1 MKAKRVFILGTTGY
15 IGGSLAIYL
24 LERGY
29 QVSSLVRKQADVALV
44 QQLGIHATAGILVE
58 SPDVQ
63 AILGTADIIINVSD
77 SDDPFMVSAI
87 LDALEGSGKT
97 FIHTSGGGMIG
108 DKAAGQYAG
117 EVVYTDI
124 PENPLL
130 ERAGRVAIDK
140 AVLAAA
146 QRSIRSMVICPTMVY
161 GKGLGLKKESD
172 QIPALI
178 REAQKRKNAVMVG
191 KGVNLTS
198 NVHIMDLLAL
208 YELAVEKGTAGSFYY
223 AENGRTSFYAIAE
236 RINQVLGFD
245 REITSLS
252 IHEAIKIWSPAMA
265 HFGMGSNILASAEK
279 ARKELGWQPVYNN
292 LLEEISL

>member
-15 IGGSLAIYL
+15 IGGSLAVYL

-29 QVSSLVRKQADVALV
+29 QVNSLVRKQTDVALV
-44 QQLGIHATAGILVE
+44 QQLGVHATAGILLE
-58 SPDVQ
+58 NPDLP
-63 AILGTADIIINVSD
+63 ALFETADIIINVSD
-77 SDDPFMVSAI
+77 SDDPFMVAAI

-97 FIHTSGGGMIG
+97 FIHTSGGGILG
-108 DKAAGQYAG
+108 DKAEGQYAG

-146 QRSIRSMVICPTMVY
+146 QRGIRSMVICPTLVY

-172 QIPALI
+172 QIPTLI
-178 REAQKRKNAVMVG
+178 REAKKRNKAVMVG
-191 KGVNLTS
+191 KGVTLTS
-198 NVHIMDLLAL
+198 NVHVMDLIAL
-208 YELAVEKGTAGSFYY
+208 YELALEKGTAGSFYY
-223 AENGRTSFYAIAE
+223 AENGQTSFYAIAE
-236 RINQVLGFD
+236 RINQVLGLD
-245 REITSLS
+245 GEITSLS
-252 IHEAIKIWSPAMA
+252 IQEAIRTWGPAMA

-279 ARKELGWQPVYNN
+279 ARKELGWQPVHNN
-292 LLEEISL
+292 LLEEIGL